1 MDPYKNHT
9 ELWIFIEDD
18 GGWHEYNTIY
28 AIHLKWKRMSGIQ
41 NVLRMHVFIKYSFDS
56 YSFSCKIWLCFN
68 GNTVLKSETYKD
80 MLQKMEPELL
90 LLPLLCKGR
99 LSSKKT
105 ILSWNYILTFTLS
118 QDEWSSFGNVS
129 AIDGFVS
136 KKSITRA
143 CFNVRVVWNK
153 VMFESIQH

>member
-1 MDPYKNHT
+1 MNLYRRWWRMA
-9 ELWIFIEDD
+9 WIQHYLCYSLEVKTNV
-18 GGWHEYNTIY
+18 WNTKCLAY
-28 AIHLKWKRMSGIQ
+28 AL
-41 NVLRMHVFIKYSFDS
+41 FIKYSFDS